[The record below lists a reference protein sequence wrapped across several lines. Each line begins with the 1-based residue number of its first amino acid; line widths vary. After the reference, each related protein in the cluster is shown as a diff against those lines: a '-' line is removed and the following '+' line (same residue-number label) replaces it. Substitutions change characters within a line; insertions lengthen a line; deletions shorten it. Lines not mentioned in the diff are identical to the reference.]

1 VYWLIALYTFCLS
14 KLEKEKMD
22 PEQYANLVEWH
33 RGTQKAVRQLQYAIV
48 FYGTVQIAGL
58 YLVWKGLGSTLF

>member
-1 VYWLIALYTFCLS
+1 
-14 KLEKEKMD
+14 MD

-58 YLVWKGLGSTLF
+58 YLVWKGLGLTLF